1 MKHYCRY
8 IIIVVFA
15 FLTPHAKGQEQEPIS
30 FSTISIK
37 EGLSQLSVT
46 KIYQDC
52 RGYMWFATRN
62 GLNRYDGKTFK
73 VYKQS
78 MHDPH
83 SGLTDN
89 HIYSIAEDKSHYLW
103 VGSTR
108 GISVINLITDKAFP
122 VTKLNKIT
130 AISNG
135 VNALCTDKDNNIWIG
150 TSYGLFTYNNTNGN
164 FKSIYIKDL
173 GTKDLYVSALKTL
186 NDNRIAIGTN
196 MAGIF
201 VYNPQKKTIIHY
213 HKNSKKYPLSSN
225 NISAIYQDNDNN
237 VWVATKDNGFN
248 KIEKKSGKITFFTKE
263 NSVLTTNNIR
273 DIIQMNNHMLIGTF
287 EGLYTLSLDNNELSK
302 LSNEQTLHGQLSHFS
317 IYALFLDKHEG
328 LWVGTYSGGVNYYS
342 KFKDRFTLHSSPKQ
356 SVCGPVIHFNDQTYV
371 ATEGSGLMEY
381 DLKTDHYTCFL
392 YNTSS
397 RLHSRN
403 IIKSLSKNDQTIW
416 CGTTDGELYSFNPKS
431 KSFDLYFT
439 MNLPASVYAIHQN
452 NDNSFWLVTSNNQ
465 RGLLYIS
472 PNKEAKTVF
481 RLKDNSQFYFPSLRC
496 MLALNDSLL
505 LLGSR
510 NNGLYKYDVR
520 KGEITHYQNA
530 MKGSHHMPSD
540 YVTSIIKDQKGKIWI
555 TTFGGGLCR
564 YDTEKGIIKT
574 ISMQDGLSSDELCM
588 VVNDDQGKLWL
599 SSTHCISSVNPES
612 GEIHNYQGYPISA
625 LEFTP
630 HTGIQLDNGTVCFS
644 ANNGFISFNPNHME
658 TNQSAPSIIF
668 NELSVNNQRIEPHKN
683 GILEKVLDETQKIK
697 LKYNQNNII
706 ISYCAINFSDPD
718 LCQYAYRLKGHDNS
732 WNYVGNRQEAYFT
745 NLSPGKYT
753 FLLKAT
759 NNDGIWGKD
768 IRELQ
773 IVLTPPIWDT
783 WYAHLFYL
791 LLISAIGYIILSF
804 YNRERRL
811 KLEQK
816 EQQQRE
822 QFNQEKISM
831 FTNLFH
837 ELRTPLQ
844 LIISPVEELGKHDSL
859 DLNVRNKLD
868 LIYNNSQRLLLL
880 VNQMMD
886 LRKSQTGKLR
896 LKIRQDDI
904 YSFIQESFIAFKQL
918 ATDKNITLTFSQE
931 NQHLQAWYDKFMFE
945 KVLFNLLSNAIKNT
959 PNGGHIQIIANSIEK
974 NALDEETKKTL
985 NTVPDSEKML
995 VLEVIDDGRGIPE
1008 EELTRIFEPFYQA
1021 TNNNKTKEAGTG
1033 IGLSLTRSIIEL
1045 HHGIIK
1051 AFNNK
1056 DGGAHFW
1063 LTIPIDKDLYKPEDM
1078 DASVKDQIM
1087 TDVLPSK
1094 LKKEELNIEKKYTVL
1109 LVEDND
1115 EVRKY
1120 IANCLDPYFFV
1131 IEASDGKSGLDK
1143 ASDKLPDIIV
1153 SDVMMPKMDGLE
1165 LCKRIKED
1173 MLIGHIP
1180 VILMTAKSMT
1190 VHIIEGYTMGA
1201 DDYIIKPF
1209 NIDVLIYRI
1218 KNIIDARIKLKEK
1231 YGKTFSPEALG
1242 IDTAEGSDRFIQKFF
1257 SVIEANLSNSDLNVD
1272 YICQEIGVSRTNLYR
1287 KMKNVTDLSPI
1298 ELIRNKRLEVAAQL
1312 LQDTDFSIFDIAV
1325 QTGFNS
1331 QAYFSK
1337 CFKAVYGCAPSEYA
1351 ETNKKK

>member
-1 MKHYCRY
+1 MNRY
-8 IIIVVFA
+8 LRCLLVVILVLSGTIV
-15 FLTPHAKGQEQEPIS
+15 KSQEQDPYI

-37 EGLSQLSVT
+37 EGLSQLSVI
-46 KIYQDC
+46 KIHQDF

-62 GLNRYDGKTFK
+62 GLNRYDGESFK
-73 VYKQS
+73 YYKQS
-78 MHDPH
+78 LDN
-83 SGLTDN
+83 SRTGLTDN
-89 HIYSIAEDKSHYLW
+89 HIYTIAEDKNHYLW
-103 VGSTR
+103 VGSVR
-108 GISVINLITDKAFP
+108 GLSVINLETDKAFP
-122 VTKLNKIT
+122 LTNLNKKYEINHG
-130 AISNG
+130 I
-135 VNALCTDKDNNIWIG
+135 NALCIDDDNIVWIG
-150 TSYGLFTYNNTNGN
+150 TSYGLYAYDYQKRLLRSFYFNQLHTSK
-164 FKSIYIKDL
+164 F
-173 GTKDLYVSALKTL
+173 YVTSLRILSDK
-186 NDNRIAIGTN
+186 RIAIGTN
-196 MAGIF
+196 TEGMLILNPKTESTIQ
-201 VYNPQKKTIIHY
+201 YN
-213 HKNSKKYPLSSN
+213 KNSHPLSLNSN
-225 NISAIYQDNDNN
+225 NIAAIYQDNKNN
-237 VWVATKDNGFN
+237 LWIATKDGGFN
-248 KIEKKSGKITFFTKE
+248 MLDTKHGKAYSFTTT
-263 NSVLTTNNIR
+263 NSNLTTNNIR
-273 DIIQMNNHMLIGTF
+273 DIIQINDKLLIGTF
-287 EGLYTLSLDNNELSK
+287 DGLYSMDLNTHELSK
-302 LSNEQTLHGQLSHFS
+302 QSNEKLTQGQLSHFS
-317 IYALFLDKHEG
+317 IYSLFADKNEG

-342 KFKDRFTLHSSPKQ
+342 KYKDRFMLHSSPKQ
-356 SVCGPVIHFNDQTYV
+356 SVCGPLININNHTYV

-381 DLKTDHYTCFL
+381 NLQNDQYTCYL
-392 YNTSS
+392 YDTSS

-403 IIKSLSKNDQTIW
+403 IIKSLFKNDNTIW
-416 CGTTDGELYSFNPKS
+416 CGTTDGELYAFSPSS
-431 KSFDLYFT
+431 KSFNLYYT
-439 MNLPASVYAIHQN
+439 MNMTASVYAIHQN
-452 NDNSFWLVTSNNQ
+452 KDNSFWLITANNQSGLIYLSPDRKAQKVFPVSNNK
-465 RGLLYIS
+465 S
-472 PNKEAKTVF
+472 FK
-481 RLKDNSQFYFPSLRC
+481 FPSMRC

-510 NNGLYKYDVR
+510 NNGLFLYDVG
-520 KGEITHYQNA
+520 KGEVTQYTYEE
-530 MKGSHHMPSD
+530 KGKRHIPFD
-540 YVTSIIKDQKGKIWI
+540 YITSIIQDQKGNIWFS
-555 TTFGGGLCR
+555 TFGGGLCLFNLK
-564 YDTEKGIIKT
+564 EGVIKT
-574 ISMQDGLSSDELCM
+574 ISGDDGLSNDEICM
-588 VVNDDQGKLWL
+588 VVKDEQGKLWL

-706 ISYCAINFSDPD
+706 ISYCAINFSDPE

-773 IVLTPPIWDT
+773 IIVTPPIWDT

-791 LLISAIGYIILSF
+791 LLISAIGYVILSF

-844 LIISPVEELGKHDSL
+844 LIISPVEELGKYDSL
-859 DLNVRNKLD
+859 DLNIRNKLD

-1051 AFNNK
+1051 AFNNR
-1056 DGGAHFW
+1056 DGGAHFL